1 MKHLI
6 PRTLMLP
13 FVSGIMMFVIGE
25 NISMHS
31 GTLKEIP
38 GTHTTELV
46 WISELEYSD

>member
-1 MKHLI
+1 
-6 PRTLMLP
+6 MLP

-25 NISMHS
+25 SLSMHS

-38 GTHTTELV
+38 GTHMTELV